1 MKVKKVITITTNSF
15 QKILNKSGRKPSKIW
30 VDQGSGF
37 CNKSMKSWLH
47 DNEIEMYS
55 THNKGKSV
63 VTERFIKN
71 SKYKIYKH
79 MIAVSKN
86 VYINKLD
93 EIVDKYNK
101 TDYRA
106 IKMKPADVKSGT
118 YINYGVEYNE
128 KNLKSKVG
136 YHVRMSKYKN
146 IFVERH
152 TPNWSEKVFVIKK
165 IKNTVA
171 WTYVISNLND
181 KEIVRKFCEKELQ
194 KTN

>member
-1 MKVKKVITITTNSF
+1 MKVKKVITITLNSF

-30 VDQGSGF
+30 VDQGSEF
-37 CNKSMKSWLH
+37 YNRSMKSWLH

-63 VTERFIKN
+63 VTERFIEN
-71 SKYKIYKH
+71 SKYIIYKH
-79 MIAVSKN
+79 MIAASKN

-165 IKNTVA
+165 IKNIVA
-171 WTYVISNLND
+171 WTYVISNLNNE
-181 KEIVRKFCEKELQ
+181 EIVRKFCEKELQ